1 MKIDSDGWCDEA
13 CIRISPHFNERPQN
27 EKISLIVIHNI
38 SLPRGKFGTGYVD
51 ALFQNTLDCEA
62 DPSFSDLEGL
72 HVSSHF
78 FIDRKGQLFQY
89 VSCLDRAWHAG
100 VSRFAGREG
109 CNDFSIGIEL
119 EGTDDIVYTDEQYQ
133 MLALLTDTL
142 ADTYPITDITCHAN
156 IAPQRKTD
164 PGASFDWIKFE
175 RLCKTGKLISYPFV

>member
-13 CIRISPHFNERPQN
+13 CVRISPHFNERPQN

-89 VSCLDRAWHAG
+89 VSCLDRRGTPEFRDLPGGKGAMIFRSAL
-100 VSRFAGREG
+100 SLKEPTILRTRTNSIRCLRFLRIRLRTLIRSPILPVTPTSLRSARRIRALRL
-109 CNDFSIGIEL
+109 IG
-119 EGTDDIVYTDEQYQ
+119 
-133 MLALLTDTL
+133 
-142 ADTYPITDITCHAN
+142 
-156 IAPQRKTD
+156 
-164 PGASFDWIKFE
+164 
-175 RLCKTGKLISYPFV
+175 